1 MDENMHKF
9 LEKLKELVPYA
20 KKKKGVL
27 EFQEIN
33 DFFGDIELNEEQV
46 EKIYEYLESNHVDIL
61 KISDD
66 SDDIPDDDVLLENDE
81 HIEDYDLTIPEG
93 VSTEDPVRMYLKEIG
108 KVPFCLQTRRLS
120 WPSAWKKGDEQAKKR
135 LAEAN
140 LRLVVSIAKRMW
152 GRGMLFSG
160 PDPGRKPG
168 SY

>member
-66 SDDIPDDDVLLENDE
+66 SDDITDLSLI
-81 HIEDYDLTIPEG
+81 HI
-93 VSTEDPVRMYLKEIG
+93 
-108 KVPFCLQTRRLS
+108 
-120 WPSAWKKGDEQAKKR
+120 
-135 LAEAN
+135 
-140 LRLVVSIAKRMW
+140 
-152 GRGMLFSG
+152 
-160 PDPGRKPG
+160 
-168 SY
+168 